1 MATLQLFDTVKL
13 NEAVAL
19 GEGSVASAGTT
30 GVIVER
36 LGAGEAYL
44 VELFG
49 DWVEMEE
56 SEMAAPSSEASANKY
71 METIGVVTVQPQQLT
86 RVKAAAE
93 TMGARGRLLVALDA
107 LPETSVEEVA
117 DFAEFLQQKQQRKP
131 IAS

>member
-1 MATLQLFDTVKL
+1 MAALKLFDTVKL

-19 GEGSVASAGTT
+19 GEGSMAPEGTM

-36 LGAGEAYL
+36 LGAGEAFL

-49 DWVEMEE
+49 DWVETEA
-56 SEMAAPSSEASANKY
+56 SEIAAPSSEVSADKY
-71 METIGVVTVQPQQLT
+71 METIGIVTAQPQQLT

-93 TMGARGRLLVALDA
+93 TMGARGRLLVALEA

-117 DFAEFLQQKQQRKP
+117 DFAEFLEHRQRGKP